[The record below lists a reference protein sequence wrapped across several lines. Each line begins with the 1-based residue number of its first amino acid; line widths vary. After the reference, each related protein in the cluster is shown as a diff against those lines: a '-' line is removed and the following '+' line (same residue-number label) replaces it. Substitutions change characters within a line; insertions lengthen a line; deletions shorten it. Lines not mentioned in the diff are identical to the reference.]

1 MMTGINKLDILYHN
15 SVGKIVAT
23 ADITIPITSTNM
35 ELALII
41 P

>member
-1 MMTGINKLDILYHN
+1 MNKLDILYHN

-23 ADITIPITSTNM
+23 ADTTIPITSTIM
-35 ELALII
+35 DLALMI